1 MDVSAIKLSP
11 WQRPDLKAWL
21 TDQAG
26 EWDALI
32 FAKTNRVFRSAADC
46 VKLTEWCR
54 EHHKI
59 LILTD
64 DGIRLDYYHPEDA
77 KDAFAGLCRCS
88 FWRPTW
94 R

>member
-1 MDVSAIKLSP
+1 M
-11 WQRPDLKAWL
+11 
-21 TDQAG
+21 
-26 EWDALI
+26 
-32 FAKTNRVFRSAADC
+32 
-46 VKLTEWCR
+46 KLTEWCR